1 MSSFEALQE
10 EAKKS
15 ILGNTT
21 GVSSL
26 LGIKYPWGCTCE
38 DVRSGNMTSEVTRK
52 VKKYQYQLFAKTV
65 YHYRTEKAKKPTEVV
80 TSKEGT
86 DVGLYSNIAST
97 LAYKWFYKYYK
108 KLYTDKYTFI
118 KKARSHSLGTDG
130 DFNSETK
137 DLKPLSSAI
146 LQVEPPADDIEE
158 TEEDL
163 RKDVLKLTDSL
174 SHALVRL
181 RNTMAEADK
190 GTTMAENT
198 PPDQIDAVIR
208 SKLNCLSTRCEHINH
223 LQPEKKKRALKHLCI
238 LCEILGNEKSTE
250 GGNNKEWCV
259 SLQETRAI

>member
-80 TSKEGT
+80 TSNEGT

-146 LQVEPPADDIEE
+146 LQVGKYLNSGFDRSSFLKTDNSNEFSSSCTTRIVPILTTGVSFLRSYKVSNKRPIMGHPRS
-158 TEEDL
+158 DL
-163 RKDVLKLTDSL
+163 GCPRSVLVGPGQSQDGL
-174 SHALVRL
+174 
-181 RNTMAEADK
+181 DK
-190 GTTMAENT
+190 SRDT
-198 PPDQIDAVIR
+198 
-208 SKLNCLSTRCEHINH
+208 H
-223 LQPEKKKRALKHLCI
+223 
-238 LCEILGNEKSTE
+238 
-250 GGNNKEWCV
+250 
-259 SLQETRAI
+259 